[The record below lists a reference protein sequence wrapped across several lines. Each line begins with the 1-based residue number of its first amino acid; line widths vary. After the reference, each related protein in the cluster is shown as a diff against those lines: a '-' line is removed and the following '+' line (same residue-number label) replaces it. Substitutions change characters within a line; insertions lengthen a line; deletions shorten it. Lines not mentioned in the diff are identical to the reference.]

1 MPTNSPVAAMS
12 DRGAEAVIA
21 LWRGL
26 GPVAALAAPFLLDR
40 RTARGKED
48 RARRA
53 ERFGRAD
60 RPRPDGRLVWVHAAS
75 VGETV
80 SALPLVE
87 RLVATG
93 VAVLVTSGTVT
104 SADLAGERLPEGA
117 IHQYVPIDLSPFVR
131 RFLDHWRPDLAVFV
145 ESEIW
150 PVTVAE
156 LADRGIPQILVNAR
170 LSERS
175 ALRWGQVPRLAR
187 ALFGR
192 ISTALAQSPA
202 DAERLAAAGVGDV
215 RTFGNLK
222 WDGAPLSVDAAEL
235 ARLAALIG
243 DRPAWIAASTHPGE
257 DELAAEVHARA
268 ASELPG
274 LLTVIAP
281 RHPVRGPEISAMLE
295 ARGLN
300 VSRRAAGEDPSA
312 TTDVFVA
319 DTLGEMGLVYR
330 LAPVAFVGGT
340 VTPKGGH
347 NPIEPARLGT
357 AILHGPSVHNA
368 ADVYRALGEAG
379 GAVAITGADD
389 LARAVVDAHR
399 DPEGRTR
406 RIARATA
413 VAEAATGILERTVAL
428 IGERLD
434 AAGRRS

>member
-1 MPTNSPVAAMS
+1 MNSPVAGMS
-12 DRGAEAVIA
+12 ERGAEAVIA

-48 RARRA
+48 PARRG
-53 ERFGRAD
+53 ERFGHAD

-80 SALPLVE
+80 SALPLVA

-93 VAVLVTSGTVT
+93 VGVLVTSGTVT
-104 SADLAGERLPEGA
+104 SAALAAERLPAGA
-117 IHQYVPIDLSPFVR
+117 IHQYVPLDLSPFVR

-156 LADRGIPQILVNAR
+156 LAERDIPQILVNAR

-175 ALRWGQVPRLAR
+175 ARRWGRVPGIAR

-192 ISTALAQSPA
+192 ISVALAQSPA
-202 DAERLAAAGVGDV
+202 DAERLAAIGVGDV

-222 WDGAPLSVDAAEL
+222 WDGAPLAVDGAEH
-235 ARLAALIG
+235 ARLSALIG

-268 ASELPG
+268 VVDLPG

-281 RHPVRGPEISAMLE
+281 RHPVRGPEIRDMLVG
-295 ARGLN
+295 RGLA
-300 VSRRAAGEDPSA
+300 VALRSAGEDPSA
-312 TTDVFVA
+312 ATDVLLA

-357 AILHGPSVHNA
+357 AILHGPSIHNA
-368 ADVYRALGEAG
+368 AEVYRALDEADA
-379 GAVAITGADD
+379 AVAIDGADD

-399 DPEGRTR
+399 DPEARDR
-406 RIARATA
+406 RIARAAA
-413 VAEAATGILERTVAL
+413 VAAAATGILDRTLAL
-428 IGERLD
+428 IGERLE
-434 AAGRRS
+434 AIGRRR